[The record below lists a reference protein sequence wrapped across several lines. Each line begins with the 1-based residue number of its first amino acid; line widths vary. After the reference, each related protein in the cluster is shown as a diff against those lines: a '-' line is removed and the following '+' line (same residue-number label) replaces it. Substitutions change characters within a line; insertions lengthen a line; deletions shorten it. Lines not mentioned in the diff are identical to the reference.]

1 MSKPPAAPGAGKGTM
16 TAAPLPPGVRDTGIK
31 SLAGVQFDVH
41 SEESTAKSYD
51 TATQAYNNQ
60 INKNRSKAA
69 DAKSLEALN
78 ATAREDYEKAK
89 ARIIMSRAAH
99 IKTTGGDPWKV
110 VKHGGKDVQFSQ
122 GPDGV
127 YGTMDGINWVNI
139 NTGMPYS
146 GQQ

>member
-1 MSKPPAAPGAGKGTM
+1 M